1 MRKLNILGSKNVSAE
16 FWKWQEWSYFDKLFF
31 FQVFTN
37 IIGNIIRNLL
47 VFIAKCYLKIRL
59 TRRHVVSKM
68 IIHEQVAIKLQKVL
82 RSKLLT
88 SSLSELISAYTR

>member
-1 MRKLNILGSKNVSAE
+1 MLAQSFGNGKNGRILINC
-16 FWKWQEWSYFDKLFF
+16 FF